1 VIINYE
7 YIKNFS
13 LEPDFTDLLNGSV
26 YIAMN
31 GKSSTETILQFELL
45 LHPPLSTYNV
55 EY

>member
-26 YIAMN
+26 YFPKKKKFAIRTVTA
-31 GKSSTETILQFELL
+31 STFVHI
-45 LHPPLSTYNV
+45 
-55 EY
+55 

>member
-26 YIAMN
+26 YFAMN
-31 GKSSTETILQFELL
+31 GKSSTEKLFAIRTVTA
-45 LHPPLSTYNV
+45 STFV
-55 EY
+55 HI